1 VPQRPQTS
9 RGLNVDAELTMVTT
23 TTSGSPIHPI
33 VSLHKPP
40 ILQNSALSL
49 FEIKVKIQLFVKLA
63 RKKNVTYFN
72 KRNAYKLNLKL
83 IINALKSSY
92 CMHSNVRGD
101 VWK

>member
-23 TTSGSPIHPI
+23 TASRSPIHPI

-40 ILQNSALSL
+40 ILQNCAMSL
-49 FEIKVKIQLFVKLA
+49 FEVKIKIQLFVKLA
-63 RKKNVTYFN
+63 LTTNLTHFN

-83 IINALKSSY
+83 LINALESSY